1 MRKLK
6 LFLSVLMLMAF
17 SVGTVWGTEVT
28 FNYLDY
34 KGKGANSTGSE
45 YTMSDKADVSI
56 GDTKFYGNNSYAHF
70 YANGVS
76 TITPASGVTITQVVL
91 TASST
96 SYNGYQ
102 SSGTVTASTGTVT
115 GSTSSTTVT
124 WTGSATS
131 AFTISHN
138 KQIRWTSIV
147 VTYSKSASSYTITAA
162 TNNESYGT
170 VALSGTVITAT
181 PKSGCAID
189 DETPYTVTSGSATV
203 VRGTGENINKFTVT
217 PTSDCTV
224 RINFKELPKH
234 TVTWNNNG
242 VTSTTQVA
250 EGEKPIFPATPA
262 SCDGTSTTF
271 YGWAAAPW
279 TGKLADLSGK
289 TVYTNASAMPDV
301 AAAVTYYA
309 VFAKVEESGAAVDAT
324 LWGEDFSGFKGDD
337 VPESGNAKTV
347 VYSGSVTYACTN
359 GTGGGTTKIYD
370 SGTMSAGGE
379 SPELLVAK
387 SNGTFAISGIPVA
400 GAKTATLTYHT
411 NQSSNL
417 TVTTST
423 EKVTVGN
430 VSVDAVDTKLC
441 TRTITFADGVA
452 STFDLTFTM
461 TTSSNSR
468 LDDVVLKVATN
479 NSTASDFITTC
490 CESHTI
496 TVDDAVAFGSIEA
509 DLASACEGATI
520 TLTATPNEHCRFVEW
535 DVKQGETPVSVSDS
549 KFTMPDGDV
558 TVSAVFA
565 EIKNAVKVSDPE
577 HGTINVTGAANLDE
591 VLEGTELEVSVTGSG
606 YKFTLDAYKYGETGT
621 KVTITDGKLTMP
633 AYDIVIT
640 ANEEKLVSP
649 TILVDK
655 NVIDFGKAVKAAAAP
670 AAETFTINGSNLTGD
685 LSLAWETDDAY
696 FAWEVTEGSL
706 AANAGVVTATISVS
720 VTAKGM
726 STAGNLVDN
735 LVVSGGGAESKE
747 VTVGIEV
754 QETYTAKWYLN
765 GEELTESTQTAI
777 EGTNLNVPAD
787 PTKLADD
794 CAGMVFKGWAAA
806 EIEGKK
812 ADAPEFVTT
821 EDLKMGNANVNYYAV
836 FATQENTGSL
846 EEESVSTTMSAYIT
860 ANSCTVSSGNDAT
873 MYKELTLD
881 ANITLST
888 TGDDNCGSFW
898 GTSPNND
905 WRLYQAKSGN
915 AVLTA
920 ANGYT
925 LKSVKFTYGASN
937 GGVLLDGET
946 QVATAS
952 KYDISGASKTFTVG
966 NSGSATNG
974 QVKITAIEIEYEKD
988 TRSTTFKDYVTTCPE
1003 CTKVT
1008 LSKAVEGNGTLVL
1021 KQNGVE
1027 VSAPV
1032 MTCEAATVNVE
1043 ATPATGYE
1051 LDGVAVSG
1059 VEGAAY
1065 NAGVISIPAGKE
1077 GTLNVSATFTAINYT
1092 VTMEQTGGAEA
1103 EISGNQE
1110 NKHYGNEITVTA
1122 GEKAGYYFL
1131 GWAADVEVD
1140 FANAKALTTTFPM
1153 PASNVKVTA
1162 KYAKILSVA
1171 EALALIPNEDDK
1183 KDDQVVEG
1191 YIKSVESYSS
1201 TYKSITYTLM
1211 DLDANGFAKTT
1222 TIKVYGGKGI
1232 ESADFSAK
1240 DDLEVGAKA
1249 RIFGQLLYHSTGGQ
1263 EINSNNY
1270 QLSYD
1275 APEFDAVVIYGE
1287 ASKTAYEKGA
1297 AFEFD
1302 GLSAKNTYK
1311 NGYATAI
1318 ESPVWAADPATINA
1332 AGTVNVTAKNA
1343 DEKISAV
1350 KEVTVT
1356 VKTHKV
1362 IFKDYDEDYHVY
1374 LSVKNGL
1381 ENVNS
1386 GDEFVKGT
1394 VLTVEPTLYYTA
1406 EDVLKTLTA
1415 NEVDIKTT
1423 KTFIIGEENVTISAT
1438 TESKPLAPISWL
1450 PASASIALNG
1460 DVATLPTLS
1469 NEKGLEIRYTC
1480 DKDAVATIDEN
1491 TGEIT
1496 LVGVGE
1502 ATITAQS
1509 VATPEGAYMTTF
1521 AQLILTV
1528 TDATYAVNFAA
1539 PANGTLVVFDKGT
1552 GDPVADGAKFVKD
1565 DELVINAYA
1574 ASGYKLETLTVNGDN
1589 FTNGDT
1595 YKVGTKDIVIV
1606 ATFVKDSGT
1615 AIDNTEAGVKAVKMI
1630 ENGVLIIRRGD
1641 KSFNAQGQLIR

>member
-17 SVGTVWGTEVT
+17 SVGTVFGATTYKLTKVTSVSAGNKYVFEQNSHVFNNTCASSALQTTATYSTTKLTGTESYVWT
-28 FNYLDY
+28 LETATGGFYLKNVSLASNQY
-34 KGKGANSTGSE
+34 LNNTSKTTVSLGSANSIWTIAFTDGVALISNTSNANRYLGQPAAE
-45 YTMSDKADVSI
+45 TYTYKAYATSDM
-56 GDTKFYGNNSYAHF
+56 SYAH
-70 YANGVS
+70 A
-76 TITPASGVTITQVVL
+76 ITVYQLEEEAACSNTVTITKGAETNGTYTLSATEICGDGEGEDVTISAITPKAGYAFDEITTSASGTVDNANTKVTGITANTTITVL
-91 TASST
+91 FKELQKYTVKFNTGAGNPAQADIPETTAGEGITLPAGPTPACSSAGWSFAGWAEDAVALET
-96 SYNGYQ
+96 TTAPTLLAAGDNYKPADNVTLYAVYKRVEGGSGE
-102 SSGTVTASTGTVT
+102 SGTVTITHDSKDFPTAYGDANKFTEYTLEGYKFKIQQVYVSGSGDNKKMQWRAAGNSSGTGTIYNSQAYPAKISSIILTYHSSEANKNHTLKVGDAENPTGGTTIT
-115 GSTSSTTVT
+115 GSTDGFVET
-124 WTGSATS
+124 
-131 AFTISHN
+131 FDC
-138 KQIRWTSIV
+138 
-147 VTYSKSASSYTITAA
+147 SKANADYFVLANGEYA
-162 TNNESYGT
+162 G
-170 VALSGTVITAT
+170 
-181 PKSGCAID
+181 
-189 DETPYTVTSGSATV
+189 YTVSIAINYGNA
-203 VRGTGENINKFTVT
+203 GT
-217 PTSDCTV
+217 
-224 RINFKELPKH
+224 
-234 TVTWNNNG
+234 
-242 VTSTTQVA
+242 
-250 EGEKPIFPATPA
+250 
-262 SCDGTSTTF
+262 
-271 YGWAAAPW
+271 
-279 TGKLADLSGK
+279 
-289 TVYTNASAMPDV
+289 
-301 AAAVTYYA
+301 TYYLSA
-309 VFAKVEESGAAVDAT
+309 PSCCTKHAINIAASIPFGKV
-324 LWGEDFSGFKGDD
+324 
-337 VPESGNAKTV
+337 
-347 VYSGSVTYACTN
+347 
-359 GTGGGTTKIYD
+359 
-370 SGTMSAGGE
+370 
-379 SPELLVAK
+379 
-387 SNGTFAISGIPVA
+387 
-400 GAKTATLTYHT
+400 
-411 NQSSNL
+411 
-417 TVTTST
+417 
-423 EKVTVGN
+423 
-430 VSVDAVDTKLC
+430 
-441 TRTITFADGVA
+441 
-452 STFDLTFTM
+452 
-461 TTSSNSR
+461 
-468 LDDVVLKVATN
+468 
-479 NSTASDFITTC
+479 
-490 CESHTI
+490 
-496 TVDDAVAFGSIEA
+496 EA
-509 DLASACEGATI
+509 DLAEACEGTVV
-520 TLTATPNEHCRFVEW
+520 TLSTTPNEHCRFVEW

-649 TILVDK
+649 TILVSK
-655 NVIDFGKAVKAAAAP
+655 EVIDFGKAVKGGAAP
-670 AAETFTINGSNLTGD
+670 AFETFTISGSNLTGD
-685 LSLAWETDDAY
+685 LSLAWESDDAY

-706 AANAGVVTATISVS
+706 SANAGIVEATISVS

-726 STAGNLVDN
+726 SVADTHMDN
-735 LVVSGGGAESKE
+735 LIVSGGGATQKE
-747 VTVGIEV
+747 VMVGVEV
-754 QETYTAKWYLN
+754 QQTYTAKWFVN

-966 NSGSATNG
+966 NSGSASNG

-1021 KQNGVE
+1021 KQSGVE

-1032 MTCEAATVNVE
+1032 MTCEAATVDVE

-1077 GTLNVSATFTAINYT
+1077 GTLNVTATFTAINYT

-1171 EALALIPNEDDK
+1171 DALALIPNSGDK

-1211 DLDANGFAKTT
+1211 DLDANGFATAT
-1222 TIKVYGGKGI
+1222 TIKVFGGKGI

-1249 RIFGQLLYHSTGGQ
+1249 RIFGQLLYHTTGGK
-1263 EINSNNY
+1263 EINSDNY
-1270 QLSYD
+1270 QLSYT
-1275 APEFDAVVIYGE
+1275 APGAASVVVYGE
-1287 ASKTAYEKGA
+1287 AEKTYYEYGDP
-1297 AFEFD
+1297 FQFD
-1302 GLSAKNTYK
+1302 GLKAKQLYE
-1311 NGYATAI
+1311 NGYATEI
-1318 ESPVWAADPATINA
+1318 ETPEWSADPAAIIAN
-1332 AGTVNVTAKNA
+1332 GEVTATATWN
-1343 DEKISAV
+1343 
-1350 KEVTVT
+1350 
-1356 VKTHKV
+1356 
-1362 IFKDYDEDYHVY
+1362 
-1374 LSVKNGL
+1374 LMNG
-1381 ENVNS
+1381 S
-1386 GDEFVKGT
+1386 
-1394 VLTVEPTLYYTA
+1394 
-1406 EDVLKTLTA
+1406 
-1415 NEVDIKTT
+1415 T
-1423 KTFIIGEENVTISAT
+1423 K
-1438 TESKPLAPISWL
+1438 
-1450 PASASIALNG
+1450 
-1460 DVATLPTLS
+1460 
-1469 NEKGLEIRYTC
+1469 
-1480 DKDAVATIDEN
+1480 
-1491 TGEIT
+1491 
-1496 LVGVGE
+1496 VGVE
-1502 ATITAQS
+1502 VLMHEIDFNAS
-1509 VATPEGAYMTTF
+1509 
-1521 AQLILTV
+1521 
-1528 TDATYAVNFAA
+1528 
-1539 PANGTLVVFDKGT
+1539 PANGTLEVLNKGT
-1552 GDPVADGAKFVKD
+1552 GDPVADGDHFVKG

-1574 ASGYKLETLTVNGDN
+1574 APGYKLETLTVNGDN
-1589 FTNGDT
+1589 FTNGET
-1595 YKVGTKDIVIV
+1595 YKVGTEDIVIV

>member
-17 SVGTVWGTEVT
+17 SVGTVWGATTYKLTKVTSVSAGNKYVFEQNSHVFNNTCASSALQTTATYSTTKLTGTESYVWT
-28 FNYLDY
+28 LETATGGFYLKNVSLASNQYLNNTSKTTVSLGSASSIWTIAFTDGVALISNTSNANRYLGQPAAETYTY
-34 KGKGANSTGSE
+34 KAYAT
-45 YTMSDKADVSI
+45 SDM
-56 GDTKFYGNNSYAHF
+56 SYAH
-70 YANGVS
+70 A
-76 TITPASGVTITQVVL
+76 ITVYQLEEEAACSNTVTITKGAETNGTYSLSATEICGDGEGEDV
-91 TASST
+91 TISAITPKAGYAFDKITT
-96 SYNGYQ
+96 SA
-102 SSGTVTASTGTVT
+102 SGTVDNANTKVT
-115 GSTSSTTVT
+115 GITANT
-124 WTGSATS
+124 
-131 AFTISHN
+131 
-138 KQIRWTSIV
+138 
-147 VTYSKSASSYTITAA
+147 TIT
-162 TNNESYGT
+162 
-170 VALSGTVITAT
+170 VL
-181 PKSGCAID
+181 
-189 DETPYTVTSGSATV
+189 
-203 VRGTGENINKFTVT
+203 
-217 PTSDCTV
+217 
-224 RINFKELPKH
+224 FKELQKY
-234 TVTWNNNG
+234 TVKFNTGAGNPAQADIPETTAGEGITLPAGPTPACSSAGWSFAGWAEDAVASETTTAPTLLAAGDNYKPTDNVTLYAVYKRTEAG
-242 VTSTTQVA
+242 EGMAFDHYEKVTSNPSDWSGTYLLSANTSGEVYYTFNGHSASTSGTSIALTPGNTEQAACEVVVAKTTNGYSIKHKT
-250 EGEKPIFPATPA
+250 EYLGLT
-262 SCDGTSTTF
+262 SDGNNLNFSTTF
-271 YGWAAAPW
+271 IASNYEWTLSADNGAESVSYSGRYIECNTSSSYKVACYKATQKRFYLYKRIEAAAS
-279 TGKLADLSGK
+279 T
-289 TVYTNASAMPDV
+289 
-301 AAAVTYYA
+301 TYYLSA
-309 VFAKVEESGAAVDAT
+309 PSCCTKHAINIAASIPFGKV
-324 LWGEDFSGFKGDD
+324 
-337 VPESGNAKTV
+337 
-347 VYSGSVTYACTN
+347 
-359 GTGGGTTKIYD
+359 
-370 SGTMSAGGE
+370 
-379 SPELLVAK
+379 
-387 SNGTFAISGIPVA
+387 
-400 GAKTATLTYHT
+400 
-411 NQSSNL
+411 
-417 TVTTST
+417 
-423 EKVTVGN
+423 
-430 VSVDAVDTKLC
+430 
-441 TRTITFADGVA
+441 
-452 STFDLTFTM
+452 
-461 TTSSNSR
+461 
-468 LDDVVLKVATN
+468 
-479 NSTASDFITTC
+479 
-490 CESHTI
+490 
-496 TVDDAVAFGSIEA
+496 EA
-509 DLASACEGATI
+509 DLAEACEGTVV
-520 TLTATPNEHCRFVEW
+520 TLSTTPNDHCRFVEW

-549 KFTMPDGDV
+549 KFTMPDGNV
-558 TVSAVFA
+558 TVSATFA
-565 EIKNAVKVSDPE
+565 EIRNAVNVVNPG

-591 VLEGTELEVSVTGSG
+591 VLEGDELEVSVSGSG
-606 YKFTLDAYKYGETGT
+606 YKFTLKAYKDGDET
-621 KVTITDGKLTMP
+621 TIVPVTDGKLTMP

-649 TILVDK
+649 TILVNK
-655 NVIDFGKAVKAAAAP
+655 SVIDFGKAVKAAAAP
-670 AAETFTINGSNLTGD
+670 AAETFTISGSNLTGD

-706 AANAGVVTATISVS
+706 AANAGIVEATIRVN

-726 STAGNLVDN
+726 STAGMLADN
-735 LVVSGGGAESKE
+735 LVVSGGGAAQQE

-765 GEELTESTQTAI
+765 GAELTESTQTAI

-794 CAGMVFKGWAAA
+794 CAEMVFKGWAAA
-806 EIEGKK
+806 EIEGSK
-812 ADAPEFVTT
+812 AEAPEFVTT
-821 EDLKMGNANVNYYAV
+821 EGLKMGNANVNYYAV
-836 FATQENTGSL
+836 FATKNEETTKVEYQYTIPLSDFNKTSYAANNNEKTVNAVCTTDESKKEVKYTTNQVMLSSDGTYIQGQKNTG
-846 EEESVSTTMSAYIT
+846 YIYNAAAWGSKVKSIT
-860 ANSCTVSSGNDAT
+860 INGN
-873 MYKELTLD
+873 E
-881 ANITLST
+881 N
-888 TGDDNCGSFW
+888 
-898 GTSPNND
+898 
-905 WRLYQAKSGN
+905 
-915 AVLTA
+915 
-920 ANGYT
+920 
-925 LKSVKFTYGASN
+925 FTYVIGASAQP
-937 GGVLLDGET
+937 T
-946 QVATAS
+946 ATAEGAFFKISAGSETS
-952 KYDISGASKTFTVG
+952 KAS
-966 NSGSATNG
+966 S
-974 QVKITAIEIEYEKD
+974 IEIVFEVSNK
-988 TRSTTFKDYVTTCPE
+988 STVYSNYVTTCPS
-1003 CTKVT
+1003 CSKVT
-1008 LSKAVEGNGTLVL
+1008 LNKAIVGNGTLVL
-1021 KQNGVE
+1021 KQSGVE

-1032 MTCEAATVNVE
+1032 KTCEAATVNVE

-1065 NAGVISIPAGKE
+1065 NAGVISIPQDAA
-1077 GTLNVSATFTAINYT
+1077 GTLTVTATFTAIDYT

-1110 NKHYGNEITVTA
+1110 NKHYGIEITVTA

-1131 GWAADVEVD
+1131 GWAADVEVE

-1171 EALALIPNEDDK
+1171 EALALIPSQDDK

-1211 DLDANGFAKTT
+1211 DLDANGFATAT
-1222 TIKVYGGKGI
+1222 TIKVFGGKGI

-1249 RIFGQLLYHSTGGQ
+1249 RIFGQLLYHSTGGK
-1263 EINSNNY
+1263 EINSDNY
-1270 QLSYD
+1270 QLSYT

-1356 VKTHKV
+1356 VNTHKV

-1381 ENVNS
+1381 ENVSS

-1394 VLTVEPTLYYTA
+1394 VLTVEPTYTA
-1406 EDVLKTLTA
+1406 DDVLKTLTA

-1423 KTFIIGEENVTISAT
+1423 KTVIIGEENVTISAT

-1539 PANGTLVVFDKGT
+1539 PTNGTLVVVDKGT
-1552 GDPVADGAKFVKD
+1552 GDPVADGAKFVKG
-1565 DELVINAYA
+1565 DELQITAAPNA
-1574 ASGYKLETLTVNGDN
+1574 GYKLETLTVNGVD
-1589 FTNGDT
+1589 FENGEV
-1595 YKVGTKDIVIV
+1595 YEVGTEDITIV